1 VKGIFVGGEWRAPHD
16 RRALGATSPATG
28 EALGDFACGSAADVD
43 AAVTAAAA
51 GAAAMRRLTP
61 MDRARLCHRVADRI
75 HARREA
81 LGRLVALEQGKP
93 LLTEALPEVDEA
105 VECFRIWG
113 EEGRR
118 LEGTV
123 FSSADPQKRIFAT
136 RRPRGVY
143 AIVTPWN
150 WPLTMPAELLAP
162 ALAAG
167 NAVVWVPAPS
177 TSLIAIALQ
186 DCLAEAELPPGAC
199 NLVTGPGAI
208 VGDAAVAH
216 PGTHAVA
223 FIGSIA
229 TGHRVAARAA
239 GKPLLLELGGNGPF
253 IVCAD
258 ADISRAA
265 KAAAVG
271 AFLCAGQSCAAAER
285 ILVHTSVAAPFLE
298 ALCAEVD
305 RTRLGHPLDPDTTM
319 GPLNNGSVA
328 DKTER
333 HVEEARR
340 RGATICRGG
349 RRAPGRPTPLY
360 YEPTVLSGVTPGM
373 EIFEEETFGPVAPV
387 ATFDRE
393 EALCD
398 LVRGPYGL
406 VGAVWSRDVARA
418 LALAESL
425 DCGVVNVNETT
436 NYWELHVPYGGM
448 RHSGVGRIG
457 GRASIEAMTDVQ
469 TIILDLRR
477 DAPA

>member
-1 VKGIFVGGEWRAPHD
+1 MKGIFVAGAWREPQQG
-16 RRALGATSPATG
+16 RSLGATSPATG
-28 EALGDFACGSAADVD
+28 ESLGDFASGSAADVD
-43 AAVTAAAA
+43 AAVAAAA
-51 GAAAMRRLTP
+51 EGARAMRRLTP
-61 MDRARLCHRVADRI
+61 VERAHLCHRIADRI
-75 HARREA
+75 HARRDA
-81 LGRLVALEQGKP
+81 LGRLIALEQGKP
-93 LLTEALPEVDEA
+93 LWTEALPEVDEA
-105 VECFRIWG
+105 VECFRLWG

-123 FSSADPQKRIFAT
+123 FSSADPRKRIFAM

-177 TSLIAIALQ
+177 TSLVAVA
-186 DCLAEAELPPGAC
+186 LAECLSEADLPAGAA
-199 NLVTGPGAI
+199 NLVTGTGAV

-229 TGHRVAARAA
+229 TGHHVAARAA

-265 KAAAVG
+265 RAAAVG

-285 ILVHTSVAAPFLE
+285 ILVDARVAAAFVE
-298 ALCAEVD
+298 ALCGEAD
-305 RTRLGHPLDPDTTM
+305 RLRLGHPLEPGTTM
-319 GPLNNGSVA
+319 GPLNNAAVA

-333 HVEEARR
+333 HVEDARR
-340 RGATICRGG
+340 RGATVHRGG

-360 YEPTVLSGVTPGM
+360 FEPTVLSGVTAGM

-387 ATFDRE
+387 AAFERE
-393 EALCD
+393 DALCD

-406 VGAVWSRDVARA
+406 VGAVWSRDAARA
-418 LALAESL
+418 LELAESL
-425 DCGVVNVNETT
+425 DCGVVNINETT

-448 RHSGVGRIG
+448 RGSGVGRIG

-469 TIILDLRR
+469 TILLDLRR
-477 DAPA
+477 DG